1 MQLYVFHRTSYRYPG
16 PVTESYN
23 ELRLHPLSNVWQKCL
38 SSTLSILPI
47 CQTESYLDL
56 NGNIVHHFELP
67 EEHQKLVIEAR
78 SLVETSQR
86 VDFNNFPYGVKLCNL
101 SRMEV
106 VPEYR
111 DYLQSSSYVEINPRV
126 WRMAVDL
133 QGETKDVFQTAYQVM
148 EFIYQNFEYC
158 KSTTTVDTHANEVLD
173 IRRGVCQDF
182 AHAALALCRCL
193 GIPARYVS
201 GYFFDSTRDRRM
213 RGAEASHA
221 WIEVMVQG
229 HGWFGLDP
237 TNNRVVD
244 DTYVILGT
252 GRDYRDVAPIT
263 GSYYGPRPHQ
273 FDVTVRVKRSDTC

>member
-1 MQLYVFHRTSYRYPG
+1 MKLYIFHRTSYSYPSL
-16 PVTESYN
+16 VSQSYN
-23 ELRLHPLSNVWQKCL
+23 ELRLHPLSNNWQNCA
-38 SSTLSILPI
+38 STTITILPI
-47 CQTESYLDL
+47 CKLRSYLDL
-56 NGNIVHHFELP
+56 NGNIVHYFELP
-67 EEHQKLVIEAR
+67 EEHKKLVIESR
-78 SLVETSQR
+78 SIVETSPR
-86 VDFNNFPYGVKLCNL
+86 VDFENFPYGVSLSKL
-101 SRMEV
+101 SKMEG

-111 DYLQSSSYVEINPRV
+111 DYLQTSTYVEINPEV

-133 QGETKDVFQTAYQVM
+133 KGESTDVFQTAYQVM

-158 KSTTTVDTHANEVLD
+158 KSTTTVDTHANEVLK

-221 WIEVMVQG
+221 WIEVMVNG

-244 DTYVILGT
+244 DTYITLAT
-252 GRDYRDVAPIT
+252 GRDYRDVAPVT
-263 GSYYGPRPHQ
+263 GSYYGPLPDA
-273 FDVTVRVKRSDTC
+273 FDVTVRVKRKDS